1 MNLNDPLLLLLLL
14 VIPPYIWWSVRRAD
28 RGGMKYSS
36 INQLKKLKPTR
47 TVRLRFVPLALRTI
61 TLFLIVI
68 SLARPQKGIE
78 HTKMPTEGI
87 DIELIIDVS
96 TSMLAE
102 DFTLGGKRQNRLE
115 VVKSVVQDFIKDRYN
130 DRIGMVIFAG
140 RAYTQCPLTMDYGI
154 LLQFLEQAKIG
165 MIEDGTAIGSAIA
178 VGLNRIKDVP
188 AKNKVMILLT
198 DGRNNAGKID
208 PLTAAEMARTLGVK
222 IYTIGAGSKGLAPYP
237 MQDFFG
243 NRVYQRVPVDIDEA
257 TLKKIAQITAGK
269 YFRATDT
276 RSLKEIY
283 QEIDELEKTEVEV
296 KIYMEYTELF
306 PFFLSPGLLLLF
318 LEIII
323 SNTWLRRLP

>member
-1 MNLNDPLLLLLLL
+1 MSLNDPLLLLLLL
-14 VIPPYIWWSVRRAD
+14 ILPLYIWWSIRRSGK
-28 RGGMKYSS
+28 GGMKYSS
-36 INQLKKLKPTR
+36 VSELKKLKPAR
-47 TVRLRFVPLALRTI
+47 TVRLRFIPLFLRTAA
-61 TLFLIVI
+61 LFLIVV

-87 DIELIIDVS
+87 DMELIIDVS

-102 DFTLGGKRQNRLE
+102 DFTLKGKRQNRLE
-115 VVKSVVQDFIKDRYN
+115 AVKSVVQDFIRGRYN

-165 MIEDGTAIGSAIA
+165 SVEDGTAIGSAIA

-188 AKNKVMILLT
+188 GKTKIMILLT
-198 DGRNNAGKID
+198 DGRNNAGKVD

-222 IYTIGAGSKGLAPYP
+222 IYTIGAGTKGLAPYP
-237 MQDFFG
+237 TQDFFG
-243 NRVYQRVPVDIDEA
+243 NKVYQRIRVDIDEA
-257 TLKKIAQITAGK
+257 TLKKIAQITGGK

-276 RSLKEIY
+276 KSLKEVY

-296 KIYMEYTELF
+296 KIYMEYSELF
-306 PFFLSPGLLLLF
+306 PYFLLPGLFLL
-318 LEIII
+318 IAGVII